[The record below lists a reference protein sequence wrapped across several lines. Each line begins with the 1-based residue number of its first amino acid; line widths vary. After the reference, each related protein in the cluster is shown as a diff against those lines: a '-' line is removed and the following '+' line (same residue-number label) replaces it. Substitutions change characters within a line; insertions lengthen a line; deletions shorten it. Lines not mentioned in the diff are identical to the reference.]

1 LVGDLFLERLL
12 EWRDRLHGVNIEG
25 WRRLAWELN
34 EVLPE
39 AVEAEKK
46 FDFHT
51 ADDFTDGFH
60 GTLATGALEG
70 IAASYS

>member
-12 EWRDRLHGVNIEG
+12 GWRDRLHGVNIEG

-51 ADDFTDGFH
+51 ADDFADGYPCNR
-60 GTLATGALEG
+60 GTGGNRRLIFLR
-70 IAASYS
+70 